1 MLTAYAVGLGREVGD
16 SGKEDPRDLACAIPR
31 RSLCRYSCPADG
43 YEWGS
48 SSLFP
53 GYQTRTAANN
63 LQYDATPDTAPP
75 AYSSPGDDTTIL
87 EDAPSTQQPE
97 PKELRQEPE
106 TSRAG
111 QPSAFSAPAVA
122 ATVKSAAADTYEDLK
137 DKLSKAEATITSLR
151 SEVAGGL
158 RQRKTAATAS
168 GSGDNNN
175 AGTPQLAQA
184 QRPTSQGT
192 EGVPVQVV
200 ALLCLASFLLAYFF
214 F

>member
-1 MLTAYAVGLGREVGD
+1 L
-16 SGKEDPRDLACAIPR
+16 
-31 RSLCRYSCPADG
+31 
-43 YEWGS
+43 
-48 SSLFP
+48 SSLSP
-53 GYQTRTAANN
+53 IYQTRTATNN
-63 LQYDATPDTAPP
+63 PQYDATPDTAPP
-75 AYSSPGDDTTIL
+75 AYSSPGDDATIL
-87 EDAPSTQQPE
+87 EEAPSTQQPE
-97 PKELRQEPE
+97 PKELKQEPE

-111 QPSAFSAPAVA
+111 QASAFSAPAVA

-158 RQRKTAATAS
+158 RQRKTAATSS
-168 GSGDNNN
+168 GSGDNN
-175 AGTPQLAQA
+175 AATPQLAQA
-184 QRPTSQGT
+184 QRPASQGT